1 MLQQNR
7 LSHQLG
13 ITSTYRNILSYL
25 ETLLKFEK
33 NKKKTLKLVQNIDTQ
48 I

>member
-33 NKKKTLKLVQNIDTQ
+33 TKKTLKLVQNIDTQ